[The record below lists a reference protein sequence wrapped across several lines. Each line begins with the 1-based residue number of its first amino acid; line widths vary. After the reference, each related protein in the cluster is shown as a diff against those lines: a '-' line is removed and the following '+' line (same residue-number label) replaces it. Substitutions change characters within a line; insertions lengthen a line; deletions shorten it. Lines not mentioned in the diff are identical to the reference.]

1 MKQIILSTVSLAQS
15 WLVEDL
21 LDVLNQEKRVFVLTC
36 IREEFQMI
44 GESIEVLSQKEIARS
59 LLRYGVLK
67 TQITFCRLVEHNV
80 SKIKRAL
87 ENCDV
92 FIFVGNDAHL
102 AHHRLVDFHLIS
114 AVKHYEKTKILIG
127 SMIYLFLE
135 DSQLCPIE
143 SDLKSLTNFDVFLH
157 YIESLESLRS
167 ILNVLED
174 KDRLVIA
181 LGENAGFIDEEGEL
195 FPLGDAYLFQ
205 PTQIDELY
213 EAYHTYQES

>member
-44 GESIEVLSQKEIARS
+44 GESVEVLSQKEIARS

-67 TQITFCRLVEHNV
+67 TQITFCRLVEH
-80 SKIKRAL
+80 
-87 ENCDV
+87 
-92 FIFVGNDAHL
+92 
-102 AHHRLVDFHLIS
+102 
-114 AVKHYEKTKILIG
+114 KHYEKTKILIG

>member
-44 GESIEVLSQKEIARS
+44 GESVEVLSQKEIARS
-59 LLRYGVLK
+59 LLRYGV
-67 TQITFCRLVEHNV
+67 
-80 SKIKRAL
+80 
-87 ENCDV
+87 
-92 FIFVGNDAHL
+92 
-102 AHHRLVDFHLIS
+102 
-114 AVKHYEKTKILIG
+114 
-127 SMIYLFLE
+127 
-135 DSQLCPIE
+135 
-143 SDLKSLTNFDVFLH
+143 LKSLTNFDVFLH

>member
-44 GESIEVLSQKEIARS
+44 GESVEVLSQKEIARS

-114 AVKHYEKTKILIG
+114 AVKHFISFINIRKRPFQFFSFINFFAYFLNFFIRFHSLI
-127 SMIYLFLE
+127 F
-135 DSQLCPIE
+135 
-143 SDLKSLTNFDVFLH
+143 
-157 YIESLESLRS
+157 S
-167 ILNVLED
+167 IC
-174 KDRLVIA
+174 K
-181 LGENAGFIDEEGEL
+181 
-195 FPLGDAYLFQ
+195 
-205 PTQIDELY
+205 
-213 EAYHTYQES
+213 EAYYSSAFRL